1 MNSKINSSVIF
12 LCFLPIWF
20 FRLEIYKI
28 DLLFFSIFLIAVFF
42 LVLFILNKL
51 MNLHNKIYYFFFLSI
66 IFYFGLDNHFGF
78 HLELTNSYSI
88 LTIKLKD
95 NIYLASLI
103 VATVIFA
110 LILSFLLFT
119 KEKGVKIL
127 TVFVATIVLYSI
139 YDESKSIKN
148 LKNYDNAGKNIFNK
162 PKLIFVFDEASGI
175 GGFESNSKE
184 GKIFEE
190 KLRSLSKKY
199 ELQLY
204 ENIYTHYKATT
215 RSLTS
220 LLNFKKIDNFESY
233 LDNKLSFFSHY
244 TLKKNKFFDMHK
256 SIAVHQS
263 VHMNFCDHS
272 NVLKCK
278 DFHPFENKT
287 YVKGFKDTKLTKL
300 VNAWKLDG
308 SITSLFFWRILRQF
322 NLIDVNLSP
331 QGEKGALVD
340 LFDKVLFDLDS
351 KKYDL
356 VFVHTLV
363 PHKPYGY
370 NKKCQYDGKKSLG
383 NYKGSMRIEEHNYR
397 HNIDRTCL
405 ISFLDIFF
413 KKLNNK
419 KVSFDKILFLS
430 DHGSRNQKDSYES
443 NHNVLFFLKDS
454 YLKSQIIQG
463 KKFSQDEF
471 KNIFYKSN

>member
-12 LCFLPIWF
+12 ICLLPIWYF
-20 FRLEIYKI
+20 KLEIYKI
-28 DLLFFSIFLIAVFF
+28 DILFFSIFFIFIFF
-42 LVLFILNKL
+42 SALFILNKL
-51 MNLHNKIYYFFFLSI
+51 MILKNEVYYFFFLSI
-66 IFYFGLDNHFGF
+66 IFYYGLDNHFGF

-95 NIYLASLI
+95 NIYIASLI
-103 VATVIFA
+103 VGAVIFF
-110 LILSFLLFT
+110 LILSFLLLT

-127 TVFVATIVLYSI
+127 SVFVAAIVLYSI
-139 YDESKSIKN
+139 YNDSKSINN
-148 LKNYDNAGKNIFNK
+148 LQNYDNAGKEIFNK

-184 GKIFEE
+184 GKIFDE
-190 KLRSLSKKY
+190 KLRNFSKKN

-204 ENIYTHYKATT
+204 EKIYTHYKATT

-233 LDNKLSFFSHY
+233 LDDKLSFFSHY
-244 TLKKNKFFDMHK
+244 TLKENKFFDMHK

-272 NVLKCK
+272 SVLKCK
-278 DFHPFENKT
+278 DFNPFENKT
-287 YVKGFKDTKLTKL
+287 YVEGFKDTKLTKL

-308 SITSLFFWRILRQF
+308 SITSLFFWRTLRQF

-340 LFDKVLFDLDS
+340 LFDKVLFDLNS

-356 VFVHTLV
+356 IFVHTLV

-370 NKKCQYDGKKSLG
+370 NKNCQYDGKYSLG
-383 NYKGSMRIEEHNYR
+383 NYKGSMRIKEHNYR

-405 ISFLDIFF
+405 ISFLHIFF
-413 KKLNNK
+413 KKLDNK
-419 KVSFDKILFLS
+419 NVSFDKILFLS
-430 DHGSRNQKDSYES
+430 DHGSRNRRDNYES
-443 NHNVLFFLKDS
+443 NHNVLFFLKDKS
-454 YLKSQIIQG
+454 LKGRMIQE

-471 KNIFYKSN
+471 KKIFLKD